1 MLDIKF
7 IKENKELIKENIKKR
22 NVKVDIEFLI
32 EIYDNKNEIKK
43 ELDNLRHK
51 RNENASKM
59 KQKLSEGER
68 EILIE
73 EGKNLKNKIS
83 ELEEKEREIEKKF
96 LEELYKVPNLTHP
109 TTPIG
114 NTDKDSLEIKKSGK
128 IREFDFKPKDH
139 IELGEILDIVDFEN
153 ASIVTGQKFY
163 YLKNE
168 GVLLELALINF
179 AIKKLMSKGF
189 VPYITPDL
197 AKSSIVE
204 GIGFNPRG
212 EETNIYSILRSDLCL
227 IGTSEITLGGLYVNK
242 ILHNYELP
250 IKMVGFS
257 HCFRTEAG
265 AAGLATKGLYR
276 VHQFSKVEMFIF
288 CKPEESERF
297 HNELREIE
305 EEIYDELEIPYRVL
319 DIASGDLGNPA
330 YKKYDLEA
338 WMPGRN
344 DYGEITSTSNCTDFQ
359 ARRLNIRFKDEE
371 GSNIFI
377 HMLNGTAIAVPRVII
392 AILENFQNKDQSV
405 DIPQALRPFIGIEK
419 IIPKEKK

>member
-7 IKENKELIKENIKKR
+7 IKENRELIKENIKKR
-22 NVKVDIEFLI
+22 NVNADVDLLLE
-32 EIYDNKNEIKK
+32 YYNKKNDIQFQ
-43 ELDNLRHK
+43 LDNLRQK
-51 RNENASKM
+51 RNENANKM
-59 KQKLSEGER
+59 KQKLSDDER
-68 EILIE
+68 NRLIE
-73 EGKNLKNKIS
+73 EGKTLKIDIAR
-83 ELEEKEREIEKKF
+83 LEEESREIEKKF
-96 LEELYKVPNLTHP
+96 TEELYKIPNLTHP

-114 NTDKDSLEIKKSGK
+114 DTDKDSKELKKVGK
-128 IREFDFKPKDH
+128 IRDFDFKPKDH
-139 IELGEILDIVDFEN
+139 IELGELLDIIDFEN
-153 ASIVTGQKFY
+153 ASIVSGQKFY

-179 AIKKLMSKGF
+179 GIKKLIDKGF
-189 VPYITPDL
+189 TPYITPDL
-197 AKSSIVE
+197 AKSFILE

-212 EETNIYSILRSDLCL
+212 EETNIYSVANSDLCL
-227 IGTSEITLGGLYVNK
+227 IGTAEITLGGLYSNK
-242 ILHNYELP
+242 ILKEEELP
-250 IKMVGFS
+250 IKLAGFS

-288 CKPEESERF
+288 CLPEDSEKF

-305 EEIYDELEIPYRVL
+305 EEIYNELEIPYRVL

-359 ARRLNIRFKDEE
+359 SRRLNIRYKDKD
-371 GSNIFI
+371 GKNRFV
-377 HMLNGTAIAVPRVII
+377 HMLNGTCIAVPRVII
-392 AILENFQNKDQSV
+392 SILENFQNKDGSV
-405 DIPQALRPFIGIEK
+405 DIPLALKPFMMGITK
-419 IIPKEKK
+419 ITPKK